1 MASTKRSQTGRRGG
15 NFQHSGALRHAG
27 ALRKGQ
33 RQPPHHRPSRI
44 NRPSGRISTNL
55 VVCPIKNKMKER
67 ILMNAKFHKS
77 NRSFAAAAAL
87 LAGLG
92 LVTLTHAQ
100 TGANPRAPT
109 PAPAGGPARPLATP
123 P

>member
-15 NFQHSGALRHAG
+15 NFQHSGAVRDAD

-92 LVTLTHAQ
+92 L
-100 TGANPRAPT
+100 GALT
-109 PAPAGGPARPLATP
+109 PAPTRDQPPAGEGP
-123 P
+123 